1 MTVRLVDSKEHML
14 SPNDI
19 FIAAAHEDKETQEK
33 LIPAAKKAKVTKER
47 MTYSYFLQEYSNK
60 GLVRI
65 RAGNTLFTIA
75 ALKGR
80 MGFVRTF
87 NGDTPANF
95 VENMGEFLKSARA
108 MGFDFLFALT
118 HSSDMVRILKVA
130 VRKIKSPGLKT
141 RFDSKHGIFAIVTGE
156 KRAI

>member
-19 FIAAAHEDKETQEK
+19 FIAAAHEDKVAQAN
-33 LIPAAKKAKVTKER
+33 LLPAAKKAKVSPER
-47 MTYSYFLQEYSNK
+47 MTYSYFVKEYSNK
-60 GLVRI
+60 GLIRI

-75 ALKGR
+75 AIKNR
-80 MGFVRTF
+80 TGFVRTF

-95 VENMGEFLKSARA
+95 INNMGEFLKSARA
-108 MGFDFLFALT
+108 MGFDFLFAFT
-118 HSSDMVRILKVA
+118 HSNEIVRILKVA
-130 VRKIKSPGLKT
+130 VKKIKAPGLKT

-156 KRAI
+156 KRAS

>member
-1 MTVRLVDSKEHML
+1 
-14 SPNDI
+14 
-19 FIAAAHEDKETQEK
+19 
-33 LIPAAKKAKVTKER
+33 

-75 ALKGR
+75 ALKNR
-80 MGFVRTF
+80 VGFVRTF

-95 VENMGEFLKSARA
+95 IDNMGEFLKSARA

-118 HSSDMVRILKVA
+118 HSSDMVRILKIA
-130 VRKIKSPGLKT
+130 VRKIKAPGLKT
-141 RFDSKHGIFAIVTGE
+141 RFDSKQGIFAVVTGE
-156 KRAI
+156 KRAS